1 MKVGLLYEK
10 QSGRIVMN
18 VVAPDEESVLLQK
31 MGREDLEAILDL
43 EVDGREFYIKDGSPE
58 PRPEMALSIQGD
70 AYLAVGEV
78 LRIEGIPV
86 GTDLIYPGGRTK
98 VDDGFIEWS
107 TNEPG
112 SYYFKFSN
120 FPAKEVEVNAIVG

>member
-43 EVDGREFYIKDGSPE
+43 EVDGREFYIKNGSPR
-58 PRPEMALSIQGD
+58 PRPEMSLSLQGD
-70 AYLAVGEV
+70 VYLGVNEV
-78 LRIEGIPV
+78 LRIESIPA
-86 GTDLIYPGGRTK
+86 GTEVVYPGGK
-98 VDDGFIEWS
+98 AIIDDGFIEWS
-107 TNEPG
+107 ANEPG

-120 FPAKEVEVNAIVG
+120 FPLKEVEVNAIVG